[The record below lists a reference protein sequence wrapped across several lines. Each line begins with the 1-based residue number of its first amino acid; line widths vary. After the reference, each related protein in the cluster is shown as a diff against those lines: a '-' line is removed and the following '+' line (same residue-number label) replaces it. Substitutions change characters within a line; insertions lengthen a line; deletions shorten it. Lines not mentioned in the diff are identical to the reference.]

1 MKGLEVLIHMCKTI
15 GQLYNERP
23 IENAQYP
30 LQIWYNDLL
39 DKTEND
45 LTVFD
50 VVRMIRQRKFI
61 KLAVEIAFR
70 FLNEDPFCG
79 DCYTGELLEKVTG
92 LEHKLIESH
101 REDIINVVSLCESS
115 LQSYEW
121 TDDFEKDDFICM
133 LAEIKKRFDI

>member
-61 KLAVEIAFR
+61 KLAVEVAFR
-70 FLNEDPFCG
+70 FLNEDPFSKI
-79 DCYTGELLEKVTG
+79 Y
-92 LEHKLIESH
+92 H
-101 REDIINVVSLCESS
+101 INS
-115 LQSYEW
+115 
-121 TDDFEKDDFICM
+121 
-133 LAEIKKRFDI
+133 